1 MAGLIVGLVAA
12 RMLYLS
18 LAEKLCPTV
27 TDSMTAAKVIAFI
40 MIWIAVPLIFTLI
53 AAIFTKAMEAVS
65 LGCVNR
71 WLGAGLGALK
81 YLILVSLLIN
91 VMEFIDKDNHV
102 VSKTNKEASVLY
114 YPIQSFVGVFF
125 PAIKEVTKNYI

>member
-71 WLGAGLGALK
+71 WLGAGLGSLK